1 MISSHQ
7 VVDRCP
13 LCEGRQI
20 VIIGVFRETFHVR
33 RVSSLYRLSMQE
45 LVSTGSGQGAT
56 QGLGSESITPGGR
69 RDCHTRARVKFLRI
83 EGNRVDLSALASVT
97 AQSPNPTLAMSRQG
111 HYAGVAS
118 RGAAFAADV
127 GALWLLY
134 TLGVILVAAFWQLIT
149 GKTFNLGRHQA
160 IEIAVLIVWWFVY
173 FSYQWTLGGRTV
185 GMALLG
191 LQVVQKDG
199 RPITGREAML
209 RALLLYFSF
218 LFAVVA
224 ALFIVYQR
232 ERRTI
237 HDLIAGTAVVYSW
250 DARAA
255 KWRWL
260 SNRGVHSAV
269 AHQNGDVSNPL
280 PMSKGREPSPSPTS
294 AGDSPK

>member
-1 MISSHQ
+1 MNQ
-7 VVDRCP
+7 
-13 LCEGRQI
+13 
-20 VIIGVFRETFHVR
+20 
-33 RVSSLYRLSMQE
+33 
-45 LVSTGSGQGAT
+45 
-56 QGLGSESITPGGR
+56 TP
-69 RDCHTRARVKFLRI
+69 T
-83 EGNRVDLSALASVT
+83 
-97 AQSPNPTLAMSRQG
+97 PTLALSRQG

-134 TLGVILVAAFWQLIT
+134 TLGVFVVAVFWQLIT

-160 IEIAVLIVWWFVY
+160 IELVVLLVWWFLY
-173 FSYQWTLGGRTV
+173 FSYQWTLGGRTI

-209 RALLLYFSF
+209 RAVLLYLSF
-218 LFAVVA
+218 LFAVVT
-224 ALFIVYQR
+224 ALFIVFQR

-237 HDLIAGTAVVYSW
+237 HDLVARTAVVYSW

-260 SNRGVHSAV
+260 SNRGVHSRV
-269 AHQNGDVSNPL
+269 TVSGNGHGPA
-280 PMSKGREPSPSPTS
+280 PSSTS
-294 AGDSPK
+294 AVDAPK

>member
-1 MISSHQ
+1 MPDLRALGPSS
-7 VVDRCP
+7 RP
-13 LCEGRQI
+13 PKRTAILGA
-20 VIIGVFRETFHVR
+20 
-33 RVSSLYRLSMQE
+33 
-45 LVSTGSGQGAT
+45 LVEVQ
-56 QGLGSESITPGGR
+56 
-69 RDCHTRARVKFLRI
+69 RI
-83 EGNRVDLSALASVT
+83 EGDRLDLTALVSVM
-97 AQSPNPTLAMSRQG
+97 AQVPSPTLGLSRQG

-118 RGAAFAADV
+118 RGVAFAADL

-149 GKTFNLGRHQA
+149 GKTFNLGKHQA
-160 IEIAVLIVWWFVY
+160 IEVVVLLVWWFLY
-173 FSYQWTLGGRTV
+173 FSYQWALGGRTI

-218 LFAVVA
+218 LFSVVA
-224 ALFIVYQR
+224 ALFIVFQR

-237 HDLIAGTAVVYSW
+237 HDLIARTAVVYAW

-260 SNRGVHSAV
+260 SNRGVHSEV
-269 AHQNGDVSNPL
+269 TSSNGH
-280 PMSKGREPSPSPTS
+280 EPVPAPTS
-294 AGDSPK
+294 AVDTPK